1 MSEAATP
8 NPSAAIRAVVHDA
21 TRCEWLAL
29 SQPVRIFAT
38 SRPADVVA
46 LLADVDHAVANGEGI
61 AAGWVSYEAAT
72 AFDAHLSVKPA
83 GPVPLLWFGVFADA
97 ESVTLPDAFD
107 EIVAQDWTAD
117 MDEAGHAT
125 AVRRV
130 LDYIREG
137 DTYQV
142 NCTYR
147 QHAPFHGDPWRVFQ
161 RLVAAQRESYGAFI
175 DTGRHVVCS
184 ASPELYFRLDGE
196 RVVSKPMKGTAARGL
211 TLAED
216 RDQARN
222 LRASEKERAENLMI
236 VDMVRND
243 FGRLADT
250 GSVKVP
256 QLFTVEKYPTLW
268 TMTSTV
274 EARTDA
280 SLSRIFAET
289 FPPASITGAPK
300 RRTMEIIAELERS
313 PRGVYTGA
321 VGFIAPNRIAQFN
334 VAIRTLVVDRERR
347 EAEYGVGS
355 GIVWDSVPA
364 REWQE
369 CATKSRILKSPITPF
384 ELLETLKWTPE
395 EGYVLLERHLSR
407 LMDSAEYFDVPL
419 HVATSQSPGDSG
431 WTPKAVPKGSSNR
444 PERLL
449 DNIRKALADA
459 AQGFGGTAQRVRLLV
474 DYAANIRI
482 EAKPLN
488 LSDQPIMRVALA
500 AQLID
505 SNNRFLYHKTTH
517 RDHYDAARA
526 SRPGFDDVVLWNE
539 RGEVCE
545 TTIAN
550 LAIQIDGQWVT
561 PPVSS
566 GLLPGTLR
574 AEMLARGELVERIV
588 TVDELKSV
596 ANIRLFNSVRGV
608 FEGTLSV
615 T

>member
-1 MSEAATP
+1 M
-8 NPSAAIRAVVHDA
+8 SAAALPNSIPAVRAVVHDHS
-21 TRCEWLAL
+21 RSEWLAL
-29 SQPVRIFAT
+29 SRPVRIFAT
-38 SRPADVVA
+38 SNHADVAA
-46 LLADVDHAVANGEGI
+46 LLAEVEAEVANGEGI
-61 AAGWVSYEAAT
+61 AAGWVSYEAAP
-72 AFDAHLSVKPA
+72 AFDAQLTVKPA
-83 GPVPLLWFGVFADA
+83 GPVPLLWFGLFADSA
-97 ESVTLPDAFD
+97 PITLPEALD
-107 EIVAQDWTAD
+107 EIVARDWTAD
-117 MDEAGHAT
+117 VDEAGHAA
-125 AVRRV
+125 AVNRI

-147 QHAPFHGDPWRVFQ
+147 QHAPFHGDSWRAFL
-161 RLVAAQRESYGAFI
+161 RLVAAQRETYGAFI

-196 RVVSKPMKGTAARGL
+196 RIVSKPMKGTAARGR

-268 TMTSTV
+268 TMTSTI

-300 RRTMEIIAELERS
+300 RRTMDIIAELERS

-321 VGFIAPNRIAQFN
+321 VGFIAPNRVAQFN
-334 VAIRTLVVDRERR
+334 VAIRTLVVDREKN

-355 GIVWDSVPA
+355 GIVWDSVPV

-369 CATKSRILKSPITPF
+369 CATKTRILRSSITPF
-384 ELLETLKWTPE
+384 DLLETLKWTPE
-395 EGYVLLERHLSR
+395 EGYVLLERHLTR
-407 LMDSAEYFDVPL
+407 LMDSAEYFDVPV
-419 HVATSQSPGDSG
+419 HVA
-431 WTPKAVPKGSSNR
+431 
-444 PERLL
+444 
-449 DNIRKALADA
+449 NIRKALAEA
-459 AQGFGGTAQRVRLLV
+459 AQAFGDTAQRIRLLV
-474 DYAANIRI
+474 DHAANIRI
-482 EAKPLN
+482 EAKPLS
-488 LSDQPIMRVALA
+488 LSTQPIMRVALA
-500 AQLID
+500 AQPVD

-517 RDHYDAARA
+517 RDHYEAARA

-574 AEMLARGELVERIV
+574 AEMLARGELVERVV
-588 TVDELKSV
+588 TVDELKR
-596 ANIRLFNSVRGV
+596 AATIRLFNSVRGV
-608 FEGTLSV
+608 FEGLLV
-615 T
+615 HA

>member
-1 MSEAATP
+1 MSAAAIP
-8 NPSAAIRAVVHDA
+8 NPIPAVRAVVYDHS
-21 TRCEWLAL
+21 RREWLAL
-29 SQPVRIFAT
+29 SRPLRIFET
-38 SRPADVVA
+38 SNHADVGA
-46 LLADVDHAVANGEGI
+46 LLAEVEAAVANGAGI
-61 AAGWVSYEAAT
+61 AAGWVSYEAAP
-72 AFDAHLSVKPA
+72 AFDAHLTVKPA
-83 GPVPLLWFGVFADA
+83 GAVPLLWFGLFADSA
-97 ESVTLPDAFD
+97 PITLPEALD
-107 EIVAQDWTAD
+107 EIVARDWTAD
-117 MDEAGHAT
+117 VDEASHAA
-125 AVRRV
+125 AVSRI

-147 QHAPFHGDPWRVFQ
+147 QHAPFHGDPWRAFL
-161 RLVAAQRESYGAFI
+161 RLVAAQRETYGAFI

-196 RVVSKPMKGTAARGL
+196 RIVSKPMKGTAARGR

-268 TMTSTV
+268 TMTSTI

-300 RRTMEIIAELERS
+300 RRTMDIIAELERS

-321 VGFIAPNRIAQFN
+321 VGFIAPNRVAQFN
-334 VAIRTLVVDRERR
+334 VAIRTLVVDRERN

-355 GIVWDSVPA
+355 GIVWDSVPV

-369 CATKSRILKSPITPF
+369 CATKTRILKSSITPF
-384 ELLETLKWTPE
+384 DLLETLKWTPE
-395 EGYVLLERHLSR
+395 EGYALLERHLSR
-407 LMDSAEYFDVPL
+407 LMDSAEYFDVPV
-419 HVATSQSPGDSG
+419 HVA
-431 WTPKAVPKGSSNR
+431 
-444 PERLL
+444 
-449 DNIRKALADA
+449 NIRKALAEA
-459 AQGFGGTAQRVRLLV
+459 AQAFGDTAQRIRLLV
-474 DYAANIRI
+474 DHAAAIRI

-488 LSDQPIMRVALA
+488 LSPQSVMRLALA
-500 AQLID
+500 AQPVD
-505 SNNRFLYHKTTH
+505 SNNRFLFHKTTH
-517 RDHYDAARA
+517 RQHYDAARA

-539 RGEVCE
+539 QGEVCE

-574 AEMLARGELVERIV
+574 AEMLARGELVERVV
-588 TVDELKSV
+588 TVDELKSAASV
-596 ANIRLFNSVRGV
+596 RLFNSVRGV
-608 FEGTLSV
+608 FSGALSN

>member
-1 MSEAATP
+1 MSEAARP
-8 NPSAAIRAVVHDA
+8 NSSAAVRAVVYDN
-21 TRCEWLAL
+21 TRSEWLAL
-29 SQPVRIFAT
+29 SRPLRIFAT
-38 SRPADVVA
+38 SSHQEVA
-46 LLADVDHAVANGEGI
+46 PLLAEVEAAVANGEGI
-61 AAGWVSYEAAT
+61 AAGWVSYEAAP
-72 AFDAHLSVKPA
+72 AFDAHLTVKPA
-83 GPVPLLWFGVFADA
+83 GGVPLLWFGLFA
-97 ESVTLPDAFD
+97 ESAPVTLPEALD
-107 EIVAQDWTAD
+107 EIVAREWTAD
-117 MDEAGHAT
+117 VDEAGHAA
-125 AVRRV
+125 AVRRI

-147 QHAPFHGDPWRVFQ
+147 QHAVFNGDPWRAFL
-161 RLVAAQRESYGAFI
+161 RLVAAQRETYGAFI

-196 RVVSKPMKGTAARGL
+196 RIVSKPMKGTAARGL

-256 QLFTVEKYPTLW
+256 HLFTVEKYPTLW

-321 VGFIAPNRIAQFN
+321 VGFIAPNRVAQFN
-334 VAIRTLVVDRERR
+334 VAIRTLVLDRENN
-347 EAEYGVGS
+347 EVEYGVGS

-369 CATKSRILKSPITPF
+369 CATKTRILRSSITPF
-384 ELLETLKWTPE
+384 DLLETLKWTPE
-395 EGYVLLERHLSR
+395 EGYALLERHLSR
-407 LMDSAEYFDVPL
+407 LMDSAEYFDVPV
-419 HVATSQSPGDSG
+419 HVA
-431 WTPKAVPKGSSNR
+431 
-444 PERLL
+444 
-449 DNIRKALADA
+449 NIRKALVEA
-459 AQGFGGTAQRVRLLV
+459 AQGFHGTAQRIRLLV
-474 DYAANIRI
+474 DHSANIRV
-482 EAKPLN
+482 EAKPLD
-488 LSDQPIMRVALA
+488 LSPQPAMRLALA
-500 AQLID
+500 GEPVD

-550 LAIQIDGQWVT
+550 LAIEIDGKWVT

-574 AEMLARGELVERIV
+574 AEMLARGELMERVV
-588 TVDELKSV
+588 TVDELKGV
-596 ANIRLFNSVRGV
+596 ANIRLFNSVRGE
-608 FEGTLSV
+608 FQAQLEGV
-615 T
+615 

>member
-1 MSEAATP
+1 MSEADRP
-8 NPSAAIRAVVHDA
+8 NSSAVIRAVVRGH
-21 TRCEWLAL
+21 TRGEWLAL
-29 SQPVRIFAT
+29 SRPLRIFAT
-38 SRPADVVA
+38 HSLDEVKP
-46 LLADVDHAVANGEGI
+46 LLAELEAAVEQGNGM
-61 AAGWVSYEAAT
+61 AAGWVSYEASA
-72 AFDAHLSVKPA
+72 AFDAHLSTRPA
-83 GPVPLLWFGVFADA
+83 GDVPLMWFALFGDVAPIA
-97 ESVTLPDAFD
+97 LPEALD
-107 EIVAQDWTAD
+107 EIVARDWTAD
-117 MDEAGHAT
+117 VDEAGHA
-125 AVRRV
+125 AALHRI
-130 LDYIREG
+130 LDYIRAG

-142 NCTYR
+142 NFTYR
-147 QHAPFHGDPWRVFQ
+147 QHAELEGEPWRAFL
-161 RLVAAQRESYGAFI
+161 RLVAAQRETYGAFI
-175 DTGRHVVCS
+175 DTGRHVVAS
-184 ASPELYFRLDGE
+184 ASPELYFTLDGE
-196 RVVSKPMKGTAARGL
+196 RIVSKPMKGTAARGL

-243 FGRLADT
+243 FGRLAET

-256 QLFTVEKYPTLW
+256 HLFTVEKYPTLW

-274 EARTDA
+274 EARTDV

-300 RRTMEIIAELERS
+300 RRTMEIIKELEAS

-321 VGFIAPNRIAQFN
+321 VGWIAPGRVAQFN
-334 VAIRTLVVDRERR
+334 VAIRTLVVDREAGR
-347 EAEYGVGS
+347 AEYGVGS

-369 CATKSRILKSPITPF
+369 CATKTRILRSSITPF

-395 EGYVLLERHLSR
+395 EGYSLLERHLSR
-407 LMDSAEYFDVPL
+407 LMDSAEYFDVAV
-419 HVATSQSPGDSG
+419 HVA
-431 WTPKAVPKGSSNR
+431 
-444 PERLL
+444 
-449 DNIRKALADA
+449 NIRKALADA
-459 AQGFGGTAQRVRLLV
+459 VQGFQGAAQRIRLLV
-474 DYAANIRI
+474 DHSANIRV
-482 EAKPLN
+482 ESKSLDP
-488 LSDQPIMRVALA
+488 SSQPVMRLALA
-500 AQLID
+500 AEPVD

-517 RDHYDAARA
+517 REHYDAARA

-550 LAIQIDGQWVT
+550 LAIEIGGKWVT

-574 AEMLARGELVERIV
+574 AEMLARGELVERV
-588 TVDELKSV
+588 VMMDELKRA
-596 ANIRLFNSVRGV
+596 ANIRLFNSLRGV
-608 FEGTLSV
+608 FEGVLPT

>member
-1 MSEAATP
+1 MSEAARP
-8 NPSAAIRAVVHDA
+8 NPSAAIRAVVYDN
-21 TRCEWLAL
+21 TRGEWLAL
-29 SQPVRIFAT
+29 SRPLRIFAT
-38 SRPADVVA
+38 SSHQDVA
-46 LLADVDHAVANGEGI
+46 PLLAEVEAAVANGEGI
-61 AAGWVSYEAAT
+61 AAGWVSYEAAP
-72 AFDAHLSVKPA
+72 AFDAHLTVKPA
-83 GPVPLLWFGVFADA
+83 GAVPLLWFGLFA
-97 ESVTLPDAFD
+97 ESAPITLPEALD
-107 EIVAQDWTAD
+107 EIVSRDWTAD
-117 MDEAGHAT
+117 VDEAGHAA
-125 AVRRV
+125 AVRRI
-130 LDYIREG
+130 LGYIREG

-147 QHAPFHGDPWRVFQ
+147 QHAGFNGDPWRAFL
-161 RLVAAQRESYGAFI
+161 RLVAAQRETYGAFI

-196 RVVSKPMKGTAARGL
+196 RIVSKPMKGTAARGL

-250 GSVKVP
+250 GSVNVP
-256 QLFTVEKYPTLW
+256 HLFTVEKYPTLW

-321 VGFIAPNRIAQFN
+321 VGFIAPNRVAQFN
-334 VAIRTLVVDRERR
+334 VAIRTLVVDREKS
-347 EAEYGVGS
+347 EAAYGVGS

-369 CATKSRILKSPITPF
+369 CATKTRILRSSITPF
-384 ELLETLKWTPE
+384 DLLETLKWAPE
-395 EGYVLLERHLSR
+395 AGYALLERHLSR
-407 LMDSAEYFDVPL
+407 LMDSAEYFDVQV
-419 HVATSQSPGDSG
+419 HVANLRRSLEQAALKWSG
-431 WTPKAVPKGSSNR
+431 P
-444 PERLL
+444 
-449 DNIRKALADA
+449 
-459 AQGFGGTAQRVRLLV
+459 QRVRLLV
-474 DYAANIRI
+474 DHSANIRI
-482 EAKPLN
+482 EAKPLA
-488 LSDQPIMRVALA
+488 LSPQPVMRLALA
-500 AQLID
+500 AQPVD

-517 RDHYDAARA
+517 RDHYEAARA

-550 LAIQIDGQWVT
+550 LAIEIDGKWVT

-574 AEMLARGELVERIV
+574 AEMLARGELVERVV
-588 TVDELKSV
+588 TMDELKGV

-608 FEGTLSV
+608 FSGSLSN

>member
-1 MSEAATP
+1 M
-8 NPSAAIRAVVHDA
+8 SAAALPNSLPAVRAVVHDHS
-21 TRCEWLAL
+21 RREWLAL
-29 SQPVRIFAT
+29 SRPLRIFAT
-38 SRPADVVA
+38 ANHKDVAA
-46 LLADVDHAVANGEGI
+46 LLAEVEAAVAGGEGI
-61 AAGWVSYEAAT
+61 AAGWVSYEAAP
-72 AFDAHLSVKPA
+72 AFDAHLTVKPA
-83 GPVPLLWFGVFADA
+83 GAVPLLWFGLFADA
-97 ESVTLPDAFD
+97 VPITLPDVLD
-107 EIVAQDWTAD
+107 EIVARDWTAD
-117 MDEAGHAT
+117 VDEAGHAA
-125 AVRRV
+125 AVNRI

-137 DTYQV
+137 DSYQV

-147 QHAPFHGDPWRVFQ
+147 QHAAFAGDPWRAFL
-161 RLVAAQRESYGAFI
+161 RLVAAQRETYGAFI

-196 RVVSKPMKGTAARGL
+196 RIVSKPMKGTAARGR

-256 QLFTVEKYPTLW
+256 QLFTGEKYPTLW

-300 RRTMEIIAELERS
+300 RRTMDIIAELERS

-334 VAIRTLVVDRERR
+334 VAIRTLVIDRERL

-369 CATKSRILKSPITPF
+369 CATKTRILKSPITPF
-384 ELLETLKWTPE
+384 DLLETLKWTPE
-395 EGYVLLERHLSR
+395 AGYALLERHLSR
-407 LMDSAEYFDVPL
+407 LMDSAEYFDVPV
-419 HVATSQSPGDSG
+419 HVA
-431 WTPKAVPKGSSNR
+431 
-444 PERLL
+444 
-449 DNIRKALADA
+449 NIRKALAEA
-459 AQGFGGTAQRVRLLV
+459 AQAFGDTAQRIRLLV
-474 DYAANIRI
+474 DHAATIRI
-482 EAKPLN
+482 EAKPLD
-488 LSDQPIMRVALA
+488 LSPQPVMRLALA
-500 AQLID
+500 AEPVD
-505 SNNRFLYHKTTH
+505 SSNRFLYHKTTH
-517 RDHYDAARA
+517 RQHYDAARA

-574 AEMLARGELVERIV
+574 AEMLARGEVVERVV
-588 TVDELKSV
+588 TVDELKSA

-608 FEGTLSV
+608 FSGTLSN

>member
-1 MSEAATP
+1 MSEAAGP
-8 NPSAAIRAVVHDA
+8 NLSAAIRAVVHDNA
-21 TRCEWLAL
+21 RGVWLAL
-29 SQPVRIFAT
+29 SSPSRIFAT
-38 SRPADVVA
+38 SRLEDVGS
-46 LLADVDHAVANGEGI
+46 LLAEVEAAVAKGEGT
-61 AAGWVSYEAAT
+61 AAGWVSYEAAP
-72 AFDAHLSVKPA
+72 AFDANLTVRPA
-83 GPVPLLWFGVFADA
+83 GTVPLLWFGVFSTS
-97 ESVTLPDAFD
+97 EPISLPVALD
-107 EIVAQDWTAD
+107 EIVARDWTAD
-117 MDEAGHAT
+117 VNEASHAT
-125 AVRRV
+125 AVRRI

-137 DTYQV
+137 DSYQV

-147 QHAPFHGDPWRVFQ
+147 QHASFNVEPWRAFL
-161 RLVAAQRESYGAFI
+161 RLVAAQRETYGAFI

-196 RVVSKPMKGTAARGL
+196 RIVSKPMKGTAARGL

-268 TMTSTV
+268 TMTSTI

-321 VGFIAPNRIAQFN
+321 VGFIAPNRVAQFN
-334 VAIRTLVVDRERR
+334 VAIRTLVVDRERN

-369 CATKSRILKSPITPF
+369 CATKTRILRSSITPF
-384 ELLETLKWTPE
+384 DLLETLKWTPE

-407 LMDSAEYFDVPL
+407 LMDSAEYFDVPV
-419 HVATSQSPGDSG
+419 HVAE
-431 WTPKAVPKGSSNR
+431 V
-444 PERLL
+444 
-449 DNIRKALADA
+449 RKALAEA
-459 AQGFGGTAQRVRLLV
+459 AQAFGDTAQRIRLLV
-474 DYAANIRI
+474 DHAANIRI

-488 LSDQPIMRVALA
+488 LSAQPIMRVALA
-500 AQLID
+500 AQPVD
-505 SNNRFLYHKTTH
+505 ANNRFLFHKTTH
-517 RDHYDAARA
+517 RDLYEAARA
-526 SRPGFDDVVLWNE
+526 SRPGLDDVVLWNE

-574 AEMLARGELVERIV
+574 AEMLARGELVERVV
-588 TVDELKSV
+588 TVDEFKSS

-608 FEGTLSV
+608 FSGSLSN